1 MNLLL
6 LILQSEGTLIYID
19 KSLKYK
25 IRTDLQMYKSKEI
38 GSTFIEVIELNPI
51 NNQIFG
57 CI

>member
-6 LILQSEGTLIYID
+6 LILQSEGTLIHID
-19 KSLKYK
+19 KSLKCK
-25 IRTDLQMYKSKEI
+25 VRTDLQMYKLKEI